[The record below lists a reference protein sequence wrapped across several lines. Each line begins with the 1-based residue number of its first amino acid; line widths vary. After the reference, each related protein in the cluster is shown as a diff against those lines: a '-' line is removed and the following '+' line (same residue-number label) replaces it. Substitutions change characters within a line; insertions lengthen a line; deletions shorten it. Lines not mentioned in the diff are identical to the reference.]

1 MNQSQTIQ
9 RDYVFDEKRVLPTGA
24 LRFTVLKGDAWVFTE
39 CCNFIV
45 HEGEQ
50 RTLAA
55 KSTPP
60 TIHRAYT
67 RGFAK
72 YQVERIER

>member
-1 MNQSQTIQ
+1 MNQSQPIQ

-24 LRFTVLKGDAWVFTE
+24 LRVTVLKGDAWAFTE

-50 RTLAA
+50 RTLST
-55 KSTPP
+55 KSNPP
-60 TIHRAYT
+60 VIHRAYT

-72 YQVERIER
+72 YLVEVI